1 MVGAFAIERTNLFGA
16 SLSRRQGGNITIVK
30 VEIAI

>member
-1 MVGAFAIERTNLFGA
+1 MVGALAMERTNLFGA
-16 SLSRRQGGNITIVK
+16 SLSRRQGGNTTFVE